1 MRRSAITNNDN
12 DNNQTS
18 TTTNEINNHNHH
30 QKRSLE
36 DYGFLTN
43 IKRRRHL
50 SPQNANI
57 DITNDNDTISLPSV
71 RKKTRTKSKN
81 QSILNSSIDTNNEH
95 NSINDGHTPRVS
107 RFRLNIH
114 SNRHRD
120 SISEITYSD
129 VCKQNNL
136 SFILIFFF
144 L

>member
-12 DNNQTS
+12 DNNNQSS
-18 TTTNEINNHNHH
+18 TTTNEMNHQQ

-43 IKRRRHL
+43 NLKRRRHL

-57 DITNDNDTISLPSV
+57 DMNNDNETISSPTV

-95 NSINDGHTPRVS
+95 NSMND
-107 RFRLNIH
+107 
-114 SNRHRD
+114 
-120 SISEITYSD
+120 
-129 VCKQNNL
+129 
-136 SFILIFFF
+136 
-144 L
+144 

>member
-18 TTTNEINNHNHH
+18 TTTDEINNHH

-57 DITNDNDTISLPSV
+57 DMTNDNDTISVPSV
-71 RKKTRTKSKN
+71 RKKTKTKSKN
-81 QSILNSSIDTNNEH
+81 QSILNSSIDTNNEL
-95 NSINDGHTPRVS
+95 NDGHTPRVS
-107 RFRLNIH
+107 
-114 SNRHRD
+114 
-120 SISEITYSD
+120 YSD
-129 VCKQNNL
+129 V
-136 SFILIFFF
+136 
-144 L
+144 